1 MCSEDQ
7 NIINRDFFLAFSF
20 FNAISFSRIA
30 KEISKGRMRS
40 SRFPAMNMHRLHQTT
55 SMRTLW
61 TVVPLVTH
69 SHINLRDRTTIY
81 LNPKTSL

>member
-20 FNAISFSRIA
+20 SMPFYFSRIV